1 MFLPG
6 VAIAL
11 LVFGSGTTRAI
22 GIGLRCWQSPLGD
35 DGGNA
40 FDCSCL
46 GNFALA
52 GRYLGYATIAFS
64 HEEPS
69 SVGIRVARLNGQ
81 TGPREDASVDFD
93 GTSTTKKC

>member
-22 GIGLRCWQSPLGD
+22 GIGLRCWQPPLGD

-40 FDCSCL
+40 FDCS
-46 GNFALA
+46 LA
-52 GRYLGYATIAFS
+52 
-64 HEEPS
+64 
-69 SVGIRVARLNGQ
+69 VAPGHLYWIEGAAAR
-81 TGPREDASVDFD
+81 TGAVR
-93 GTSTTKKC
+93 